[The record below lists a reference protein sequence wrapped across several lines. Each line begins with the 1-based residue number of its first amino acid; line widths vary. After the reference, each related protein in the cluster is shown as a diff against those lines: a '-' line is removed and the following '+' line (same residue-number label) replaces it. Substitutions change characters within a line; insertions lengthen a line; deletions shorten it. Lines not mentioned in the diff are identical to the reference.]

1 MLNLEE
7 MGFEIEASHHEI
19 APAQHEIDF
28 QYADGLSTADNIMTF
43 KMAVKTI
50 AKRHGLHATF
60 MPKPK
65 AGVNGSGMHIN
76 MSLADKDGNNVF
88 VDESDNLGLSKVAYY
103 FMAGILKHIKA
114 VSYTHL
120 QPS

>member
-1 MLNLEE
+1 MVLTLED
-7 MGFEIEASHHEI
+7 MGFVVESSHHEA

-28 QYADGLSTADNIMTF
+28 EYDEALATADNIMTF
-43 KMAVKTI
+43 KLTVKTI

-76 MSLADKDGNNVF
+76 MSFIQGRKEYIPGSGR
-88 VDESDNLGLSKVAYY
+88 EGRTEQGGLLFYRRYYEAY
-103 FMAGILKHIKA
+103 
-114 VSYTHL
+114 
-120 QPS
+120 